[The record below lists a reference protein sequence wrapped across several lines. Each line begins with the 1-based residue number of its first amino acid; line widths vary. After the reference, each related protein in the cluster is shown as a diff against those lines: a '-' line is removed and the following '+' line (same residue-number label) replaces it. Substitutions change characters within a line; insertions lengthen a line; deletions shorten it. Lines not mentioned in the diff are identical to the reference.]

1 MIVFVFS
8 KAAGTINA
16 GPFGM
21 ATAMFPQHKVPFLK
35 VTRAEGCHTSKLS
48 PTERVCPRG

>member
-8 KAAGTINA
+8 KAAGAIYA
-16 GPFGM
+16 GPFGT
-21 ATAMFPQHKVPFLK
+21 ATAMFPFLK

-48 PTERVCPRG
+48 PTVRVCPRG